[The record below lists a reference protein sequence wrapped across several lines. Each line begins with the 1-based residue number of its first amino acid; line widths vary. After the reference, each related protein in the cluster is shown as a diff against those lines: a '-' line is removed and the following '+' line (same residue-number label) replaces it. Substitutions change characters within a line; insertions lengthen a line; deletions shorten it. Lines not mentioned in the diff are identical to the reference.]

1 MAARNSKRPRKQ
13 AGRKPTGS
21 DAAIELGSL
30 RADIDAVDEKLHELL
45 NQRARLAQS
54 AGISKHQ
61 DGHTV
66 DFYRP
71 EREAEVLRRRVLIG
85 ASVRFQHQARRQHPV
100 DRTQPLDQRLIGRAL
115 GIEQREGKLTE

>member
-1 MAARNSKRPRKQ
+1 MAARSSKRSTKPP
-13 AGRKPTGS
+13 AGKDRRGAGTG
-21 DAAIELGSL
+21 LGTL

-45 NQRARLAQS
+45 NERARLAQR

-71 EREAEVLRRRVLIG
+71 EREAEVLRRALERNPG
-85 ASVRFQHQARRQHPV
+85 
-100 DRTQPLDQRLIGRAL
+100 PLRNEEILRLF
-115 GIEQREGKLTE
+115 REIMSSCLAQ